1 MGNKPSAEAEGVTC
15 ASCQGALPANNYAF
29 EHILGQLFVFYE
41 EHPPQERFAFD
52 FRDSTTSIQGA
63 LGELA
68 SVSKTLQYF
77 RGDSEP
83 PYTYYCPAC
92 FVLEASP
99 RQRQLA
105 NRLCSPGG
113 VPTIG
118 LWSEGLTGAPPGAAT
133 QAAAVSPHHAG
144 GTQTGNGGNM
154 DGAGAGGGGG
164 GSRPDY
170 AAAIAASRR
179 GGGGGGSQ
187 AAASRAAAGAGADGE
202 DEEED
207 AADVLTAPEFEA
219 GFYYNTGERVVWGGH
234 EYVCRR
240 SHEGRAGG
248 PLQPV
253 MLPARQVKEQEL
265 GAGAAV
271 AAAAAG
277 QGAGVF
283 SPEVCWVRVQAAG
296 AHGTG
301 GGSSSGGSHRALGH
315 GSQGQGHGR
324 HPHTPHTPR
333 LPQSVAAIDDV
344 PVAGDS

>member
-1 MGNKPSAEAEGVTC
+1 MGNSQSAEAEGVTC
-15 ASCQGALPANNYAF
+15 ASCQGALPSNNHAF

-68 SVSKTLQYF
+68 TVSKTLQYF

-83 PYTYYCPAC
+83 PYAYYCPAC
-92 FVLEASP
+92 FVLEATP

-113 VPTIG
+113 VPAIG
-118 LWSEGLTGAPPGAAT
+118 LWSEGLAGAPPGAAAA
-133 QAAAVSPHHAG
+133 QAGPASPQHAG
-144 GTQTGNGGNM
+144 VGQYPGGRP
-154 DGAGAGGGGG
+154 GGGG
-164 GSRPDY
+164 GSRADY
-170 AAAIAASRR
+170 AAAIAASRS
-179 GGGGGGSQ
+179 GPGAQ
-187 AAASRAAAGAGADGE
+187 AASGGRAAAGATVAGGGE
-202 DEEED
+202 EDDEEED

-219 GFYYNTGERVVWGGH
+219 GFFYTSGERVVWGGH

-240 SHEGRAGG
+240 SHEGRPGG

-265 GAGAAV
+265 AG
-271 AAAAAG
+271 AAAAAAA
-277 QGAGVF
+277 QGVPVF
-283 SPEVCWVRVQAAG
+283 SPEVCWVRVQGSKPAAG
-296 AHGTG
+296 SRGAQAG
-301 GGSSSGGSHRALGH
+301 GGAHRQ
-315 GSQGQGHGR
+315 QGQGHGQGQGQGHR
-324 HPHTPHTPR
+324 PPHTPR
-333 LPQSVAAIDDV
+333 LPQSVAANDDV